1 MSKTTIILICVFLF
15 LGVMTYFIF
24 PRGEE
29 RITSYKGLD
38 VDLTIDSAMA
48 TKIEIQKLGKSITIE
63 NLDGKWTITSPGRYS
78 ANGSTVAQMLGGL
91 KKFKVGSLISSNPQK
106 QSMFQVDS
114 TGTTL
119 TVTDRTGKS
128 VSMVIGKMGPSYSDL
143 YFRLPNSDDVY
154 LGEGIT
160 TWVLNQELKDWRDK
174 TIFSTTSDS
183 INQLS
188 FAYNAKNFVLQ
199 RDSSSWK
206 YGTQV
211 IDNGA
216 ISSALSTLS
225 SLQAEDFIDTHIKPS
240 HQPISVN
247 IQTSSSVIID
257 FFPQQ
262 PDSAK
267 YTVRTSGS
275 PQVYQV
281 NKWTVQQI
289 LKPIESFVK

>member
-1 MSKTTIILICVFLF
+1 MSKTIILICVFLI
-15 LGVMTYFIF
+15 LGVIAYFIL

-38 VDLTIDSAMA
+38 VDLTIDSAIA
-48 TKIEIQKLGKSITIE
+48 TKIEIQKPGKSIIIE

-106 QSMFQVDS
+106 QNMFQVDS
-114 TGTTL
+114 TGTML
-119 TVTDRTGKS
+119 TVADRTGKTI
-128 VSMVIGKMGPSYSDL
+128 SMVIGKMGPSYSDL
-143 YFRLPNSDDVY
+143 YFRLPNSNDVY

-160 TWVLNQELKDWRDK
+160 TWILNQELKDWRDK

-183 INQLS
+183 IRQLS
-188 FAYNAKNFVLQ
+188 FAYKAKNFVLQ
-199 RDSSSWK
+199 RDSASWK
-206 YGTQV
+206 YGTLVLDNAV
-211 IDNGA
+211 ISGA
-216 ISSALSTLS
+216 LNTLS
-225 SLQAEDFIDTHIKPS
+225 SLQAEDFIDSVINPS

-247 IQTSSSVIID
+247 IQTSNSVTID

-267 YTVRTSGS
+267 FTVRTSGS

-289 LKPIESFVK
+289 LKPIESYIK